1 MAAFKEAR
9 STAYESMILEGYT
22 VDYCETNQELVAAA
36 KAELATE
43 TGGLLSAS
51 LPTLNK
57 FRMSGTAKTP
67 RRAEIGG
74 LSGASSVYR
83 LPRYFFNVVK
93 EGDALIF
100 AVPDEAELH
109 GWVQVIHRAT
119 GQSHKP
125 VPPVRVSS
133 SKCHFRKDERV
144 RAHHLGLNQ
153 LASVKPHEVD
163 HLPLIRELV
172 SRMLDFRLKD
182 PFVSLGWLSPAQ
194 NLIFDEYCNR
204 YGIRTCQRHLV
215 FLHEL
220 IRYGEEDIT
229 IDMELLHQSYV
240 ICADHVHGKAQ
251 GNAGINTVLS
261 AEMEDFQAIRAR
273 LLAFLEK
280 RLTGFRYYFP
290 FNRPEAALEN
300 LLILMER
307 VIDQSSDETTG
318 SEAVHSVVRICL
330 RNAAV
335 LNYEQISDFA
345 RREAKKDQD
354 PEDISLPTPEER
366 LVDLIRLSE
375 ICIDAL
381 QQNEEYYSKA
391 FIWFGQLF
399 VEHTENFLS
408 LLQMDMVEV
417 LDNLPPDTWG
427 IFQLFQLLNGFLVN
441 SDSLANGQFHTALLN
456 RFEPTV
462 ENYLNLMETSITQAL
477 VAGIE
482 KEKWAPYSGSTSITD
497 HGDVAPCPSVNS
509 QPHVDTDAV
518 SHGSLNVSKVPPAS
532 VSSSPGHL
540 PSAVDD
546 GDLFARQRTFN
557 VIGPTSAF
565 LDVLSRSR
573 PLAFVGRA
581 MRPTAIAT
589 SVANSGLSVAG
600 SPQPSINIEG
610 ETELPSDLVC
620 SLQCSRCC
628 RTIST
633 LICRLHALNEF
644 IRDLAWPDRTKAT
657 SWAER
662 TRTVCSQLLR
672 ESAKRTLIE
681 LESTLRNASRSTD
694 FILPSECFTMINSI
708 TAIRMQLFSLCN
720 RHEAEVSP
728 DSKQNDS
735 AGNQSPTELSMSQP
749 TSVRMYTETEA
760 FLEGVHR
767 QMSVI
772 LTDHLLSVLSTVLNR
787 LTRYDEGTILSSI
800 LTLAKSDNEDGK
812 NYIHFIEL
820 NLQILCH
827 NLVDDVYLL
836 SIFERWYVGQLRQ
849 VDDWLAQR
857 QESVLTAYQIKYL
870 SAIVRVFLD
879 FELQGVATHIL
890 DNVAYKN
897 VCHRLQVEETTL
909 SVSSSLSSRQASRAP
924 SQSSTPDTRR
934 KWMKVIEGGIN
945 SIAQGTGLR
954 PRQS

>member
-1 MAAFKEAR
+1 
-9 STAYESMILEGYT
+9 
-22 VDYCETNQELVAAA
+22 
-36 KAELATE
+36 
-43 TGGLLSAS
+43 
-51 LPTLNK
+51 
-57 FRMSGTAKTP
+57 
-67 RRAEIGG
+67 
-74 LSGASSVYR
+74 
-83 LPRYFFNVVK
+83 
-93 EGDALIF
+93 
-100 AVPDEAELH
+100 
-109 GWVQVIHRAT
+109 
-119 GQSHKP
+119 
-125 VPPVRVSS
+125 
-133 SKCHFRKDERV
+133 
-144 RAHHLGLNQ
+144 
-153 LASVKPHEVD
+153 
-163 HLPLIRELV
+163 
-172 SRMLDFRLKD
+172 
-182 PFVSLGWLSPAQ
+182 
-194 NLIFDEYCNR
+194 
-204 YGIRTCQRHLV
+204 
-215 FLHEL
+215 
-220 IRYGEEDIT
+220 
-229 IDMELLHQSYV
+229 
-240 ICADHVHGKAQ
+240 
-251 GNAGINTVLS
+251 
-261 AEMEDFQAIRAR
+261 
-273 LLAFLEK
+273 
-280 RLTGFRYYFP
+280 
-290 FNRPEAALEN
+290 
-300 LLILMER
+300 
-307 VIDQSSDETTG
+307 
-318 SEAVHSVVRICL
+318 
-330 RNAAV
+330 
-335 LNYEQISDFA
+335 
-345 RREAKKDQD
+345 
-354 PEDISLPTPEER
+354 PTPEKR

-408 LLQMDMVEV
+408 LLQMDMIEV
-417 LDNLPPDTWG
+417 LDNLPPDSWG

-441 SDSLANGQFHTALLN
+441 SDSLVNGQFHTALLN
-456 RFEPTV
+456 RFEPIV

-482 KEKWAPYSGSTSITD
+482 KEKWTPFSGGTPANE
-497 HGDVAPCPSVNS
+497 HNDVAPCSSVDS
-509 QPHVDTDAV
+509 QSHVDTDSM
-518 SHGSLNVSKVPPAS
+518 SHRSVGVSKVPFPNL
-532 VSSSPGHL
+532 SSSPGL
-540 PSAVDD
+540 LSPAVDD
-546 GDLFARQRTFN
+546 SELFTRQTTFN

-581 MRPTAIAT
+581 MRPTMEANA
-589 SVANSGLSVAG
+589 VANSGLSVPA
-600 SPQPSINIEG
+600 SLQLSVDG
-610 ETELPSDLVC
+610 EAEQPSDLVC

-628 RTIST
+628 KTIST

-672 ESAKRTLIE
+672 ESARRTLIE

-694 FILPSECFTMINSI
+694 FVLPPECFTMINSI

-720 RHEAEVSP
+720 RHEVEVSP
-728 DSKQNDS
+728 DGKQNDT
-735 AGNQSPTELSMSQP
+735 AENQSPNELSMSQP

-787 LTRYDEGTILSSI
+787 LARYDEGTILSSI

-812 NYIHFIEL
+812 NYIHYIEA

-827 NLVDDVYLL
+827 NLIDDVYLL

-849 VDDWLAQR
+849 VDDWLAHR

-870 SAIVRVFLD
+870 SAIVRKVFQD
-879 FELQGVATHIL
+879 FELQGVATHVL

-909 SVSSSLSSRQASRAP
+909 SVSSSLSSRQTSRAP
-924 SQSSTPDTRR
+924 SQSNTPDTRR
-934 KWMKVIEGGIN
+934 KWMKVIEGGIS